1 MSTSSFFRYFV
12 ALTIFFGLATPSVAQ
27 QDKEKLEARKA
38 AAVRKIQEAEKILS
52 QTTQRKASSLGE
64 LRALNKQIEA
74 REELISS
81 INSEIE
87 FLNTEIS
94 ETEVVIDAMESDLKN
109 LKKEYASMIY
119 AAYKSRNAYDRL
131 TFLFSSESFNQFIMR
146 IKYLEQYSKARKNQ
160 VKLINEMRD
169 RLISEK
175 ASLESN
181 ISDKR
186 SLLDEQIKEAK
197 KIESQ
202 KRKQASVLAD
212 LRQKE
217 QELKDDIEDYKKD
230 IAKLEKLIADLIK
243 AEMKSTAASKTKS
256 TSVNIKALSSSFEE
270 NRKKLP
276 WPVMSGFISEKFG
289 TNPHPVLKRVK
300 VPNDGINIQTNQ
312 DEEVRAVFNGE
323 VKRVA
328 IIPGELK
335 YSVIIQHGE
344 YYTVYARLKEVR
356 VKSGQEVKINDV
368 IGVVNTNGSGDSEV
382 HFQIWKNTEKL
393 DPELWLTKR

>member
-12 ALTIFFGLATPSVAQ
+12 ALTIFFGLATQSFGQ

-186 SLLDEQIKEAK
+186 SLLDEQIQEAK

-217 QELKDDIEDYKKD
+217 QELKDDIENYKKD

-256 TSVNIKALSSSFEE
+256 TSINIKALSSSFEE

-312 DEEVRAVFNGE
+312 DEEVRAVFDGE